1 MGGLGSHPGLRYPRS
16 VSIQPGAF
24 IPPFSLQDDQGNLVT
39 AADLKGRWTVL
50 YAYPKDST
58 PGCTTE
64 ACDFRDNLAR
74 VQALGAQ
81 VYGLSRDSLKSHQN
95 FITKQ
100 SLPFRLLSDP
110 DCALLKP
117 LGAFGKKVMYGKEME
132 GVIRSTFLVDP
143 KGVIRH
149 IWPKVSV
156 KGHVQDVLD
165 VLAKVKG

>member
-1 MGGLGSHPGLRYPRS
+1 MTSLIGHPLP
-16 VSIQPGAF
+16 A
-24 IPPFSLQDDQGNLVT
+24 FSLQDDQGATVT

-64 ACDFRDNLAR
+64 ACDFRDSWTR

-81 VYGLSRDSLKSHQN
+81 VYGLSRDSLKSHQT

-100 SLPFRLLSDP
+100 NLPFRLLSDP
-110 DCALLKP
+110 DLTLLKP
-117 LGAFGKKVMYGKEME
+117 LGAFGKKLMYGKEVE
-132 GVIRSTFLVDP
+132 GIIRSTFLIDP

-149 IWPKVSV
+149 AWPKVSV

-165 VLAKVKG
+165 TLAKVKS

>member
-1 MGGLGSHPGLRYPRS
+1 MSPLLGHP
-16 VSIQPGAF
+16 
-24 IPPFSLQDDQGNLVT
+24 IPAFSLQDDQGTQVT
-39 AADLKGRWTVL
+39 AKDLKGQWTVL

-64 ACDFRDNLAR
+64 ACDFRDNLTRA
-74 VQALGAQ
+74 QSLGAQ
-81 VYGLSRDSLKSHQN
+81 VYGISRDSLKSHLN

-100 SLPFRLLSDP
+100 NLPFRLLSDP
-110 DCALLKP
+110 DLALLKP

-132 GVIRSTFLVDP
+132 GIIRSTFLIDP

-149 IWPKVSV
+149 VWPKVSV

-165 VLAKVKG
+165 TLAKLKG

>member
-1 MGGLGSHPGLRYPRS
+1 MSPLIGTPLP
-16 VSIQPGAF
+16 A
-24 IPPFSLQDDQGNLVT
+24 FSLQDDQGATVT
-39 AADLKGRWTVL
+39 AKDFQGHWTVL

-74 VQALGAQ
+74 VQSLGAQ

-95 FITKQ
+95 FIAKQ
-100 SLPFRLLSDP
+100 GLPFRLLSDP

-117 LGAFGKKVMYGKEME
+117 LGAFGRKVMYGKEVE
-132 GVIRSTFLVDP
+132 GIIRSTFLIDP
-143 KGVIRH
+143 KGILRQV
-149 IWPKVSV
+149 WPKVSV

-165 VLAKVKG
+165 TLTKLKG

>member
-1 MGGLGSHPGLRYPRS
+1 MSPLIGTPLP
-16 VSIQPGAF
+16 AF
-24 IPPFSLQDDQGNLVT
+24 ALQDDQGAMVT
-39 AADLKGRWTVL
+39 AKDFKGHWTVL

-74 VQALGAQ
+74 VQSVGAQ
-81 VYGLSRDSLKSHQN
+81 VYGISRDSLKSHQN

-110 DCALLKP
+110 ECALLKP
-117 LGAFGKKVMYGKEME
+117 LGAFGKKVMYGKELE

-149 IWPKVSV
+149 VWPKVSV
-156 KGHVQDVLD
+156 KGHVQAVLD
-165 VLAKVKG
+165 TLTKLMG

>member
-1 MGGLGSHPGLRYPRS
+1 MSPLLGRPIP
-16 VSIQPGAF
+16 AF
-24 IPPFSLQDDQGNLVT
+24 TLQDDQGATVT
-39 AADLKGRWTVL
+39 AQDFKGRWTVL

-74 VQALGAQ
+74 VQSLGAQ
-81 VYGLSRDSLKSHQN
+81 VYGISRDSLKSHQG
-95 FITKQ
+95 FSAKQ

-117 LGAFGKKVMYGKEME
+117 LGAFGKKVMYGKEVE
-132 GVIRSTFLVDP
+132 GIIRSTFLLDP
-143 KGVIRH
+143 EGILRH

-156 KGHVQDVLD
+156 KGHVQAVLD
-165 VLAKVKG
+165 QLVNLQG